1 MARTHEIERS
11 ANSAAAA
18 LEPQRAGTGSY
29 PAASGWIIGIFF
41 FSFLSRLGIV
51 IQRVP
56 LYCGL
61 VQDGRFGM
69 PSLTPA
75 GQQPS
80 ALITQQQ
87 QQQQLPGTPNSVAL
101 SQEWY
106 ND

>member
-56 LYCGL
+56 PLLWSCAGWSLWHAFTHAGWPTAKCPDYATAAAAAAPRDSQLGRAVAGV
-61 VQDGRFGM
+61 VQ
-69 PSLTPA
+69 
-75 GQQPS
+75 
-80 ALITQQQ
+80 
-87 QQQQLPGTPNSVAL
+87 
-101 SQEWY
+101 
-106 ND
+106 